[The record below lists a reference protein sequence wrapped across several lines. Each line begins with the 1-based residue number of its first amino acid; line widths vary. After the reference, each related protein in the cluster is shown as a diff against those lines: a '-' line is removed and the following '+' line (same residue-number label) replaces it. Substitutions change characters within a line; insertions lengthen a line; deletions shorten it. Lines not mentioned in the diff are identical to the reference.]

1 MLTLDAITDALR
13 RHQPQRQPAPETIR
27 QRAAVALVLAGPPE
41 RLELCLIKRA
51 EREGDRWS
59 GQIALPGGRAST
71 GDADMLAT
79 AMRETREE
87 VGVVLRRE
95 QLLGELDEL
104 ALHRHGGAPSGVLT
118 SAVFRVGQERPTLA
132 PDPSEVARTFWL
144 PLHDLLN
151 PALRTEHVWER
162 EGHAMRF
169 PGVLVDGEVLW
180 GLTWRVLSDLV
191 GLLGG
196 SLIE

>member
-1 MLTLDAITDALR
+1 MLTLDAISGALR
-13 RHQPQRQPAPETIR
+13 CHQPQRQPDPETIR
-27 QRAAVALVLAGPPE
+27 QRAAVALILAGPPE

-51 EREGDRWS
+51 TREGDRWS
-59 GQIALPGGRAST
+59 GQIALPGGRAAAS
-71 GDADMLAT
+71 DADMLET

-87 VGVVLRRE
+87 VGVVLRRD

-104 ALHRHGGAPSGVLT
+104 GLHRHGGAPSGVLT
-118 SAVFRVGQERPTLA
+118 SAVFSVGELRPALA
-132 PDPSEVARTFWL
+132 PDPLEVARTFWL
-144 PLHDLLN
+144 PLDALLD
-151 PALRTEHVWER
+151 PARRTEHVWDR

-169 PGVLVDGEVLW
+169 PAVWVDDEVLW

-196 SLIE
+196 SLID